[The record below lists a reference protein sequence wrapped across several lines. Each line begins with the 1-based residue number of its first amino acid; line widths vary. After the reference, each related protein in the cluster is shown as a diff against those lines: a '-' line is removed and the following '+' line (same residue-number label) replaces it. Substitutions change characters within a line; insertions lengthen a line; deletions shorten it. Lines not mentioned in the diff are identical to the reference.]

1 MKKTIHVGRWDGGEA
16 THEVAFASVK
26 SHFVE

>member
-1 MKKTIHVGRWDGGEA
+1 MKQTIHVGRWDGGEA
-16 THEVAFASVK
+16 ARDVTCASVK